1 MFVEDVI
8 QFTKENY
15 NEIYLVYP
23 QQSNNSVVIPF
34 RNITIEI
41 AWKSLKWFEFL
52 SIYSNSQPQWEKAKS
67 RSYSIVL

>member
-1 MFVEDVI
+1 MIHSKDSDLQEFDEKSREAVAT
-8 QFTKENY
+8 FPKENY

-41 AWKSLKWFEFL
+41 AWKSLKWFEL
-52 SIYSNSQPQWEKAKS
+52 
-67 RSYSIVL
+67 